1 MNRRS
6 QVIAAV
12 LGLVVVAS
20 VVAMAFATTPAGER
34 LVRSGNAVGLIL
46 LEGVIT
52 TGTSGSGLL
61 GSVLGSDSVLVE
73 LRRAREDSATRAVV
87 LRINSPGG
95 SAAGSQEIAREV
107 QRLREAGKVVVASMG
122 DVAASGAYWV
132 ASAAQHIVANPGTIT
147 GSIGVILEVQN
158 LEGLYGKLGIRYETI
173 KSGPHKDMGS
183 SSRPLDEEERAILQG
198 MVDDI
203 FGQFVDQVAKGRAGK
218 LTREQVLALADGR
231 IFTGRQALENGLI
244 DELGNLRDSIQKAA
258 DLAGIGDSYE
268 VKTYREVHPLIQLLQ
283 DLGLRLGLRLD
294 LLPGLPGLPG
304 GAAPVGSGVPG
315 TSGTGV
321 PGPLE
326 RLQWA
331 WWAARQ
337 ILSMPAGR

>member
-1 MNRRS
+1 MVTRMKK
-6 QVIAAV
+6 V
-12 LGLVVVAS
+12 LTLVVILVAVGS
-20 VVAMAFATTPAGER
+20 AVAVPFATAPAGQR
-34 LVRSGNAVGLIL
+34 LARSGKAVGLVF

-52 TGTSGSGLL
+52 TGASGSGLL
-61 GSVLGSDSVLVE
+61 GSVLGSDSVLAE
-73 LRRAREDSATRAVV
+73 LRKAREDPATRAVV

-107 QRLREAGKVVVASMG
+107 RRLREAGKVVVASLG

-147 GSIGVILEVQN
+147 GSIGVIMEVQN

-183 SSRPLDEEERAILQG
+183 PSRPLEPEERAILQG

-203 FGQFVDQVAKGRAGK
+203 FQQFVDAVVQGRAGK

-231 IFTGRQALENGLI
+231 VFTGRQALEKGLV
-244 DELGNLRDSIQKAA
+244 DELGNLRDSIQRAA

-268 VKTYREVHPLIQLLQ
+268 VKTYREVHPLLELLEQ
-283 DLGLRLGLRLD
+283 LGLLGGLRGPAALS
-294 LLPGLPGLPG
+294 LAPPAGAS
-304 GAAPVGSGVPG
+304 GAA
-315 TSGTGV
+315 V

-337 ILSMPAGR
+337 ILTLPVGR